1 MKDPFPRAASRL
13 IGVLLAALIA
23 FLFFY
28 RADELPRPH
37 GDERAFLDVPYVPL
51 GKIRQPT
58 AYRKGLV
65 GMLSGPPQF
74 TNIRRA

>member
-1 MKDPFPRAASRL
+1 MQKQ
-13 IGVLLAALIA
+13 
-23 FLFFY
+23 
-28 RADELPRPH
+28 
-37 GDERAFLDVPYVPL
+37 AFLDVPYVPL